1 MIYFR
6 TFKPREYNNIDLLLK
21 FLQEVDN
28 LFIQPISQ
36 RVDLLEYSNKITEK
50 AYLFIA
56 FKDNNPIGLIAAYCN
71 KYDYSYLSLIAI
83 KNQYQG
89 IGLAGKLMNMLIDLC
104 AKQKSKSIKLECS
117 IELIPFYNKYDFS
130 IFERF
135 IRNGI
140 EKVNMKKIFDCKIYN
155 FPFEET
161 IIDFLPNISKDL
173 KNDIYV
179 KRDDLFP
186 VAQGGNKVRKLQ
198 YILYKA
204 QSESANAIVTAGD
217 INSNHNRAT
226 ALMGAKLGM
235 KVKLI
240 VHNDNPSLEAYSMNL
255 FLSRLS
261 GAEVIYCSKN
271 DVSQVMENAMDDFE
285 KNGYKPYYIWEG
297 GHCLEGSYAYYDA
310 VERLSKTIDFAPDFV
325 FFASGTGTTHAGLH
339 VGFKK
344 LFPETKVY
352 GISIARE
359 KDRGV
364 CEIYKSIEELE
375 QYLGISFTKKEDIL
389 FDDTFVGKSYESIE
403 NDVAN
408 TIKNVALKEG
418 LILDPTYSGKAFNG
432 MINIINEN
440 KNIFENKKI
449 LFWNTGGI
457 FNLLT
462 NKDKI

>member
-1 MIYFR
+1 MNHFDF
-6 TFKPREYNNIDLLLK
+6 TETHVEYLK
-21 FLQEVDN
+21 
-28 LFIQPISQ
+28 
-36 RVDLLEYSNKITEK
+36 
-50 AYLFIA
+50 
-56 FKDNNPIGLIAAYCN
+56 
-71 KYDYSYLSLIAI
+71 
-83 KNQYQG
+83 
-89 IGLAGKLMNMLIDLC
+89 
-104 AKQKSKSIKLECS
+104 
-117 IELIPFYNKYDFS
+117 
-130 IFERF
+130 
-135 IRNGI
+135 
-140 EKVNMKKIFDCKIYN
+140 
-155 FPFEET
+155 
-161 IIDFLPNISKDL
+161 NISVDF
-173 KNDIYV
+173 NCNIVV

-186 VAQGGNKVRKLQ
+186 IAQGGNKARKLQ

-204 QSESANAIVTAGD
+204 KSEGANAIVTAGD

-240 VHNDNPSLEAYSMNL
+240 VHNDNPSLETYSMNM

-261 GAEVIYCSKN
+261 GAEIIYCSKN
-271 DVSQVMENAMDDFE
+271 DVSHVMDNAMNNFV
-285 KNGYKPYYIWEG
+285 KLGYNPYYIWGG

-310 VERLSKTIDFAPDFV
+310 VERLSKTIDFTPDFV

-339 VGFKK
+339 VGFRK

-352 GISIARE
+352 GVSIARA

-364 CEIYKSIEELE
+364 DEIFKSIEELE

-389 FDDTFVGKSYESIE
+389 FDDTFIGKSYESIE

-440 KNIFENKKI
+440 KDIFENKKI

-462 NKDKI
+462 HRDKI